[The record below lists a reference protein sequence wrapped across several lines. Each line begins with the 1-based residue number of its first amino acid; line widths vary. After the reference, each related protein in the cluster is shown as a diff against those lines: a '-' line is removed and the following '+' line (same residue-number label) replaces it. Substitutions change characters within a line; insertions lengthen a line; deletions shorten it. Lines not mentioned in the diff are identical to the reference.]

1 MRISKSKAF
10 LLGLGAIIA
19 SYVAPLIM
27 GREVEINSV
36 LDAIVWLVSLYIGG
50 NVLNNG
56 VKGKFY
62 RPELDNKKEP

>member
-10 LLGLGAIIA
+10 LLGLGAIIGVYA
-19 SYVAPLIM
+19 AALAL
-27 GREVEINSV
+27 GRDTAINNV
-36 LDAIVWLVSLYIGG
+36 LDAIVLLTSLYIGG
-50 NVLNNG
+50 NVLDNG